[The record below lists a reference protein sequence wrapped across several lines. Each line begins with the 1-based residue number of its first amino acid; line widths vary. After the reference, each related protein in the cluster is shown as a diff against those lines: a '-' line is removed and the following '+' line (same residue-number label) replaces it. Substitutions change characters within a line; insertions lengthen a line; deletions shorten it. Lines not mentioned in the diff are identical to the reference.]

1 MEEFY
6 VYKGSVGVD
15 FTKEE
20 FAKLAR
26 AGIYPANTI
35 IRRAG
40 PPEEK
45 RTFAGPPE
53 EKRTFVSVKA
63 SSKAEA
69 KETVADLLGLDQ
81 RELEVVVGPR
91 PGS

>member
-45 RTFAGPPE
+45 RTF
-53 EKRTFVSVKA
+53 VSVNA
-63 SSKAEA
+63 SAKAEA
-69 KETVADLLGLDQ
+69 KETVADLLGFDQ

-91 PGS
+91 PGN